1 MQRNVTILG
10 GGNGARAAAAE
21 LSLAGHRVTLHE
33 ARAFR
38 EQLAAIAEAGE
49 LTALGEVSGTARLR
63 VEADLEEA
71 IIGADL
77 ILMVVPTNVQ
87 RYFAERL
94 APLLSDGMNVA
105 LMPGSLGSLEFVE
118 VLRDLGVDADITVTE
133 FAALPYATRI
143 ETPTAV
149 RVFGRRRVVAA
160 GVFPS
165 VEAQRV
171 APILSDLYPGIEML
185 RDVLEAGLN
194 NPNPTLHCLG
204 VLLSAS
210 RIEYSRG
217 DFYYYEE
224 GLTPHVCQAVEA
236 IDEQRLEVG
245 RALGLEILS
254 LKDTYWK
261 MGYGPKGDTF
271 WSVIRGVAALQGI
284 KGPTTVDSRYLT
296 EDVPTGLL
304 IYSQLGEQLGV
315 DTSIMASVITLAGAL
330 LDQDFR
336 AQGRTL
342 SRCGIAGMTAQSL
355 REYVRTGKPS
365 GGSDSYS

>member
-1 MQRNVTILG
+1 MRRNVTILG

-21 LSLAGHRVTLHE
+21 LSLLGHGITLYE

-38 EQLAAIAEAGE
+38 DQLNEVAAASEITAVGE
-49 LTALGEVSGTARLR
+49 IEGVARLR

-71 IIGADL
+71 VADADL
-77 ILMVVPTNVQ
+77 ILIVVPTNVQ

-94 APLLSDGMNVA
+94 APLLADGMNVA
-105 LMPGSLGSLEFVE
+105 LMPGSLGSLEFAE
-118 VLRDLGVDADITVTE
+118 VLRGLGVAADITITE

-143 ETPTAV
+143 ETPTRV
-149 RVFGRRRVVAA
+149 RVFGRRKIVAA
-160 GVFPS
+160 GVFP
-165 VEAQRV
+165 ADATDRV
-171 APILSDLYPGIEML
+171 APILADLYPGIEIL

-217 DFYYYEE
+217 EFYYYEE

-236 IDEQRLEVG
+236 IDEERLSIG
-245 RALGLEILS
+245 RALDLDILS

-261 MGYGPKGDTF
+261 MGYGPKGDSF

-284 KGPTTVDSRYLT
+284 KGPMTVDSRYLT
-296 EDVPTGLL
+296 EDVPIGLT
-304 IYSQLGEQLGV
+304 IYSQLGAQIDVG
-315 DTSIMASVITLAGAL
+315 TSIMGSVITLAGAL
-330 LDQDFR
+330 LGRDFR
-336 AQGRTL
+336 AEGRTVQ
-342 SRCGIAGMTAQSL
+342 RCGIAGMSAARL
-355 REYVRTGKPS
+355 REYVTNGR
-365 GGSDSYS
+365 